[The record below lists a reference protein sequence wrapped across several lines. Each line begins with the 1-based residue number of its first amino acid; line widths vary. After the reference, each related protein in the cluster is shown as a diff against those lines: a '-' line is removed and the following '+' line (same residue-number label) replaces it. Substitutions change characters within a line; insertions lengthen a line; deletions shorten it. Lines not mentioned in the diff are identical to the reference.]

1 MRLRHNL
8 AAGIVLAL
16 FAVCGADAAE
26 GDTVSVLRQMRQ
38 TVKGDVLDALA
49 GWAHVVSSPVRW
61 DGGYWLTAGGVVV
74 GVSASSLLDSDVRRM
89 MQRNR
94 SGLNDDFSN
103 VAVNYGDGLE
113 MLALSAGGYIA
124 GLTLREKWLRETSL
138 LAGTAIV
145 TAGTLSTLSKIIAGR
160 ARPYMNKGPGV
171 FKPFTISA
179 EDYASFPSGHTVVAF
194 AFSGV
199 LSERIGNLWA
209 TIGLYGMAAGTAY
222 ARSYTD
228 HHWFSD
234 VVAGAAISVPVSR
247 SLVRYYEDDQEEE
260 KGLCV
265 VPGIN
270 GVTLLWKF

>member
-1 MRLRHNL
+1 
-8 AAGIVLAL
+8 
-16 FAVCGADAAE
+16 
-26 GDTVSVLRQMRQ
+26 
-38 TVKGDVLDALA
+38 
-49 GWAHVVSSPVRW
+49 
-61 DGGYWLTAGGVVV
+61 VVV

-113 MLALSAGGYIA
+113 MLALSAGVYCGTYVA
-124 GLTLREKWLRETSL
+124 EKWLREDV
-138 LAGTAIV
+138 APGRDGDRNGRYAIN
-145 TAGTLSTLSKIIAGR
+145 TLKDYCRPCA
-160 ARPYMNKGPGV
+160 PYMTRDRESSSRS
-171 FKPFTISA
+171 PF
-179 EDYASFPSGHTVVAF
+179 PR
-194 AFSGV
+194 
-199 LSERIGNLWA
+199 RITRRFRRAHRCCFCLLRRPVGADRQSLA

-270 GVTLLWKF
+270 GVTLLGNSEADRSRYAARIIRDHRGREL